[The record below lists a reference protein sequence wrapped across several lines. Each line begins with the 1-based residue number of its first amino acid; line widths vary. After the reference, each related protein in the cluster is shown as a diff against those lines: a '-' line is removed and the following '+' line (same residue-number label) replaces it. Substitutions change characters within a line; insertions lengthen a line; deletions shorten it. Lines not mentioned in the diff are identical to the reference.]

1 MNNPSTYANP
11 VSRYKFGI
19 FGAKREK
26 KSFKDNIRCISKP
39 DIRRLARRGGVK
51 RISYDVYN
59 EARAAMM
66 LFLENIV
73 RSAVMYC
80 DHANRRTITSLD
92 IVHAMKLHKRAIY
105 GYGH

>member
-1 MNNPSTYANP
+1 MNNRSSYANHA
-11 VSRYKFGI
+11 SRYKFAM

-26 KSFKDNIRCISKP
+26 RSFKDNIRRISKP

-66 LFLENIV
+66 SFLENII

-92 IVHAMKLHKRAIY
+92 VVYALKLHRRVLY

>member
-1 MNNPSTYANP
+1 M
-11 VSRYKFGI
+11 
-19 FGAKREK
+19 FGAQRDRRSWKN
-26 KSFKDNIRCISKP
+26 NIRHISKP

-59 EARAAMM
+59 EARAAMK
-66 LFLENIV
+66 LFLENII

-92 IVHAMKLHKRAIY
+92 VVHAVKLHKGILY
-105 GYGH
+105 GYGN

>member
-1 MNNPSTYANP
+1 MDNRSSYANH
-11 VSRYKFGI
+11 VSRYKSGM
-19 FGAKREK
+19 FGAKRVRK
-26 KSFKDNIRCISKP
+26 CFNDNIRHISKP

-51 RISYDVYN
+51 RISYDVYD
-59 EARAAMM
+59 EARVAMK
-66 LFLENIV
+66 LFLENII

-92 IVHAMKLHKRAIY
+92 VVHAVKLHKRAIY

>member
-1 MNNPSTYANP
+1 MNKPSTYANP
-11 VSRYKFGI
+11 VSRYKFGK

-26 KSFKDNIRCISKP
+26 KSFKDNIRRISKP
-39 DIRRLARRGGVK
+39 DIRRLARR
-51 RISYDVYN
+51 DVYD
-59 EARAAMM
+59 EARAAMKS
-66 LFLENIV
+66 FLENII

-92 IVHAMKLHKRAIY
+92 IVHAVKLHKRVLY

>member
-1 MNNPSTYANP
+1 MNKPSTYASP
-11 VSRYKFGI
+11 VSRYKFGA
-19 FGAKREK
+19 FGAKRGSK
-26 KSFKDNIRCISKP
+26 IFKDNIRSIGKP

-66 LFLENIV
+66 LFLENII

-92 IVHAMKLHKRAIY
+92 IVHALKLHKRVLY